1 MSDIKKIVV
10 IGPESTG
17 KSTLSEA
24 LAKEFDTVWAK
35 EAARAYLEQIY
46 AKGQTYSEED
56 LETIAI
62 LQVQEEEEA
71 LQNANR
77 YAICDTD
84 LHVIKV
90 WSEAKYG
97 RCARWTLEQIAE
109 RICDLYLLTNIDLPW
124 QDDPQREHSAP
135 EERAYFYNIYRD
147 IVQNSNVPWVDI
159 SGTYEERLKTASDA
173 IRKHFLS

>member
-24 LAKEFDTVWAK
+24 LAKEFNTVWAK
-35 EAARAYLEQIY
+35 EVARAYLERLS
-46 AKGQTYSEED
+46 AKGRDYNEND
-56 LETIAI
+56 LRAIAM
-62 LQVQEEEEA
+62 LQVLEEEEA
-71 LQNANR
+71 LQNANK

-97 RCARWTLEQIAE
+97 RCNRWALEQIAQ
-109 RICDLYLLTNIDLPW
+109 RQCDLYLLTNIDMPW
-124 QDDPQREHSAP
+124 EDDPQREHSAP
-135 EERAYFYNIYRD
+135 EERTYFYNIYKD

-173 IRKHFLS
+173 IKEHFVS